1 MIRLLENLHSFLK
14 CLEELAVT
22 LIWLYVRV
30 SKMNGINSPVDIKL
44 PKVFLGVRWDVTR
57 INNKYINI

>member
-44 PKVFLGVRWDVTR
+44 PKVFLGVR
-57 INNKYINI
+57 

>member
-1 MIRLLENLHSFLK
+1 
-14 CLEELAVT
+14 
-22 LIWLYVRV
+22 
-30 SKMNGINSPVDIKL
+30 MNGINSPVDIKL